1 MGLRNPGMRE
11 RHWNQLSAE
20 IGQDVH
26 PETDPDFTLQ
36 TAFDMELQKHGYVEY
51 IFSSFENLYHCVH
64 YTRL

>member
-36 TAFDMELQKHGYVEY
+36 TAFDMELQKHGYVKIY
-51 IFSSFENLYHCVH
+51 FFKF
-64 YTRL
+64 